1 MKLDYI
7 PIYKG
12 EMLPTKTM
20 WFHTK
25 GTIPFGATNI
35 EDFRNKMIESALNS
49 TYLAD
54 ANCVIVIENGQVIDI
69 IQKKKIAQEKIFK
82 KIN

>member
-12 EMLPTKTM
+12 EMLPTKDM

-25 GTIPFGATNI
+25 GTIPVGATNI

-49 TYLAD
+49 AHLAD

-69 IQKKKIAQEKIFK
+69 IQKNSTRKNI
-82 KIN
+82 